1 MVKMNHENPVVLSN
15 FLFSLLASFLASK
28 SLISPCFSPLLFLL
42 LLCSMSTIPCRK
54 FHYGYSSFLS
64 SDGPQPARA
73 LTLI

>member
-1 MVKMNHENPVVLSN
+1 
-15 FLFSLLASFLASK
+15 
-28 SLISPCFSPLLFLL
+28 LISPCFSPLLFLL
-42 LLCSMSTIPCRK
+42 LLCSMSIIPCRK